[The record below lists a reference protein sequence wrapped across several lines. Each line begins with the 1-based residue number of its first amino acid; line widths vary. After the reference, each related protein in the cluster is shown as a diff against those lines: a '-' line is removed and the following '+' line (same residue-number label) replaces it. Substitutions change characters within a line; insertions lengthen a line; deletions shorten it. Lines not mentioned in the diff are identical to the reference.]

1 MKKIATLALSLALL
15 FTMCLQLLPLGV
27 AAEDTIT
34 VAETLWR
41 TGSYVLPEGQEEP
54 VYEGPELTDVAGV
67 IASNQWKITNRWSFA
82 DNMVDDIGGVETV
95 IVEASAMRPKFK
107 DGKIQLAGYT
117 AYTFA
122 DPIMFGAEDNFKVV
136 VKGTIEMSNAYGIA
150 SKRLLGSS
158 MGNKNSGIY
167 FTNLGI
173 GGEESD
179 GYKVFGAN
187 YGLSSIS
194 WMGDTTNAYGHILH
208 PDLETFDFAE
218 EHVYEFVHYN
228 SYFYLVVDGVLVA
241 ANPRANASAF
251 VFTDLFGCSWSAT
264 ANLVGVLDYL
274 YFAELTD
281 APVENPPEVQP
292 TTEPVTEP
300 PVVTTTEEP
309 EPTEPADNTTKGDD
323 EAPATTDDKD
333 DKDDKDEF
341 PLVPVL
347 IAAAAVVVIVVVVVV
362 VIKKKK

>member
-27 AAEDTIT
+27 AAADTVT
-34 VAETLWR
+34 VAENLWR
-41 TGSYVLPEGQEEP
+41 TGSYVVPEGQEP
-54 VYEGPELTDVAGV
+54 PTYEGPALSDVAGV
-67 IASNQWKITNRWSFA
+67 IANNQWKITNRWSFA
-82 DNMVDDIGGVETV
+82 DNMEDDIGGMQTN
-95 IVEASAMRPKFK
+95 IVEGSAMPPKFEN
-107 DGKIQLAGYT
+107 GKIKLMGYT

-122 DPIMFGAEDNFKVV
+122 EPIMYDANDNFKIV

-150 SKRLLGSS
+150 SKRLLGSNV
-158 MGNKNSGIY
+158 GNRSCGVY

-179 GYKVFGAN
+179 GYRIFGSN
-187 YGLSSIS
+187 YGLSSMS
-194 WMGDTTNAYGHILH
+194 WMGDTSNAYGHIIH

-241 ANPRANASAF
+241 ANPRTNASAF
-251 VFTDLFGCSWSAT
+251 VFTDLFGCSWSPT

-300 PVVTTTEEP
+300 PVVTTP
-309 EPTEPADNTTKGDD
+309 EATEPAGDDTTNGAD
-323 EAPATTDDKD
+323 EAPVTTDDKGDKD

-341 PLVPVL
+341 PLVPVI
-347 IAAAAVVVIVVVVVV
+347 IAAAAVVVIVVVIV